1 MFSTELDTKSNAAYG
16 KKGAGADHL
25 KPVELCD
32 QSTTKV
38 IVLLNTSPVKFPPAL
53 VPSITGC

>member
-16 KKGAGADHL
+16 KKRAGADHL

-38 IVLLNTSPVKFPPAL
+38 IVLVKYKPR
-53 VPSITGC
+53 